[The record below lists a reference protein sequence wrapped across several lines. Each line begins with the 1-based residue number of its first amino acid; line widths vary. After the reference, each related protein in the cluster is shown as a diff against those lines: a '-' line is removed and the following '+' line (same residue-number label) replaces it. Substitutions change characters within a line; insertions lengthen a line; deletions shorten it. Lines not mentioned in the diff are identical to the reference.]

1 MESNGNAKPRI
12 LLVDDD
18 RLVLATLADGLQSAG
33 YDVSVAGSAEQAVKL
48 LQEHAEDPYDLAI
61 LDVRMPGMD
70 GLALS
75 QLLREHS
82 PVPFMF
88 LSAYGDRD
96 LVREATGHGALGY
109 LLKPLDVPQI
119 IPSIEAA
126 LARGAE
132 ISRLKESEL
141 RLNTA
146 LTTEQKTRMAVGV
159 LMERRRLDRRAAFEA
174 LRRMA
179 RSQRRKITMV
189 ADDIVRAVE
198 TLNGGSTHSEEPP
211 AA

>member
-1 MESNGNAKPRI
+1 MESTEHTKPRL

-18 RLVLATLADGLQSAG
+18 RLVLATLTEGLRDAG
-33 YDVSVAGSAEQAVKL
+33 YEVTAAASAEQAIARMQDGGV
-48 LQEHAEDPYDLAI
+48 DLAI

-75 QLLREHS
+75 SLMREHS
-82 PVPFMF
+82 TVPFIF
-88 LSAYGDRD
+88 LSAHGDLD
-96 LVREATGHGALGY
+96 IVRQAAGNGALGF
-109 LLKPLDVPQI
+109 LLKPIDIPQLV
-119 IPSIEAA
+119 PSIEAA

-132 ISRLKESEL
+132 ISRLKDSEL

-146 LTTEQKTRMAVGV
+146 LSTEQKTRMAVGV
-159 LMERRRLDRRAAFEA
+159 LMERRRLDRRAAFET

-179 RSQRRKITMV
+179 RSQRRKITLV

-198 TLNGGSTHSEEPP
+198 TLNGTPQTSHDESATV
-211 AA
+211 

>member
-1 MESNGNAKPRI
+1 MESTEHTKPRL

-18 RLVLATLADGLQSAG
+18 RLVLATLSEGLRDAG
-33 YDVSVAGSAEQAVKL
+33 YEVTAAASAEQAIARMQDGGV
-48 LQEHAEDPYDLAI
+48 DLAI

-70 GLALS
+70 GIALS
-75 QLLREHS
+75 SLLREHS
-82 PVPFMF
+82 TVPFLF
-88 LSAYGDRD
+88 LSAHGDLD
-96 LVREATGHGALGY
+96 IVRQAAGNGALGY
-109 LLKPLDVPQI
+109 LLKPIDIPQLV
-119 IPSIEAA
+119 PSIEAA

-132 ISRLKESEL
+132 ISRLKDSEL

-146 LTTEQKTRMAVGV
+146 LSTEQKTRMAVGV

-179 RSQRRKITMV
+179 RSQRRKITLV

-198 TLNGGSTHSEEPP
+198 TLNGTSTTSHDESTTV
-211 AA
+211 